1 MIEISQNKKIDPQK
15 LREAVLAGGII
26 EVDNWDDFRAVSMAT
41 SDPIKARKEFHW
53 TNPLSAPKAYIKVSR
68 SMDFW
73 SYDTRREYFLAK
85 DFNIVPFKAICFSSL
100 EGLEL

>member
-1 MIEISQNKKIDPQK
+1 MIEISTNKKIDPKK
-15 LREAVLAGGII
+15 LREAVLAKGII
-26 EVDNWDDFRAVSMAT
+26 EVDNWDDFSAVSWAT

-53 TNPLSAPKAYIKVSR
+53 ANPLSASKAYIKVSR

-73 SYDTRREYFLAK
+73 SYDTRREYYLKAG
-85 DFNIVPFKAICFSSL
+85 FNIVPFKAICFSSL